1 MNSNTAP
8 FVLEKGF
15 MAFMKTIVFDFYMF
29 VQLVLFYVVCL
40 VLGVLFLIL
49 DKIFRTNKLTNSLA
63 AFFEYIANL

>member
-29 VQLVLFYVVCL
+29 LQLVLFYVVCL

-49 DKIFRTNKLTNSLA
+49 DEIFRTKKLTNSLA